1 MYIYIGAWTTHLLYQ
16 KTVGFWLRGWFFLLP
31 LWCTETTN
39 LYKQGVF
46 SAGDAFKVVPH
57 RFGMKGGL
65 GISGFQIPI
74 RVSWESLLITIKTC
88 RKHQK
93 LRNYKTPGYHLPN
106 TYKFPSQW
114 DPSHKPMNNMFAA
127 EDDTSTHNRS
137 KRVSGFMHFLALILQ
152 SLLYNT

>member
-1 MYIYIGAWTTHLLYQ
+1 MNYCIYRSRYIGAWEPHTCFIKKPLD
-16 KTVGFWLRGWFFLLP
+16 LP

-46 SAGDAFKVVPH
+46 SAGDAFKVGFTV
-57 RFGMKGGL
+57 
-65 GISGFQIPI
+65 SGWRAAWGCRVSNWF

-88 RKHQK
+88 RKHQQ
-93 LRNYKTPGYHLPN
+93 LRNYKTQGYHLPN
-106 TYKFPSQW
+106 KYKFPSQC

-137 KRVSGFMHFLALILQ
+137 KRVSGFIHFLALILQ
-152 SLLYNT
+152 SLLYNN